1 MKLAWFYLLVGA
13 LLVFEGIAVFI
24 TGCYAK
30 NALII
35 LAGIVVFVPAIFLL
49 KSGRD
54 RRRKHLVKAKL

>member
-1 MKLAWFYLLVGA
+1 MKLAWFYLVVGA

-35 LAGIVVFVPAIFLL
+35 LAGIVVFVPAIFLIR
-49 KSGRD
+49 SGRS
-54 RRRKHLVKAKL
+54 RREKYLVKAKV